1 MTEKSTKEP
10 EANNDSKA
18 PKKELK
24 EIFIQSLTRKGKKFR
39 PSDWVDRI
47 CSSYATFGE
56 DRKLRYSPY
65 LKPEMIDGVRCLA
78 VDMQLKITNP
88 EGFDELMQFAEQN
101 QLMVLDEENNP
112 IDLPTS

>member
-1 MTEKSTKEP
+1 MANETE
-10 EANNDSKA
+10 
-18 PKKELK
+18 
-24 EIFIQSLTRKGKKFR
+24 EIFIQSLTRDGKPFR

-78 VDMQLKITNP
+78 VGMQLKTSNP
-88 EGFDELMQFAEQN
+88 EGFEELMQFAEEN
-101 QLMVLDEENNP
+101 QLNILNGEGAAMP
-112 IDLPTS
+112 IPE

>member
-1 MTEKSTKEP
+1 MANKP
-10 EANNDSKA
+10 E
-18 PKKELK
+18 
-24 EIFIQSLTRKGKKFR
+24 EIIIQSLTREGKPFR

-78 VDMQLKITNP
+78 VDMQLKATNP
-88 EGFDELMQFAEQN
+88 EGFDELMQFAEEN
-101 QLMVLDEENNP
+101 QLSILNGEG
-112 IDLPTS
+112 IAIPTPE

>member
-1 MTEKSTKEP
+1 MANKP
-10 EANNDSKA
+10 E
-18 PKKELK
+18 
-24 EIFIQSLTRKGKKFR
+24 EIIIQSLTREGKPFR

-78 VDMQLKITNP
+78 VDMQLKVTNP
-88 EGFDELMQFAEQN
+88 EGFEELMQFAEEN
-101 QLMVLDEENNP
+101 QLSILNGEG
-112 IDLPTS
+112 IAIPTPE

>member
-1 MTEKSTKEP
+1 M
-10 EANNDSKA
+10 ANNA
-18 PKKELK
+18 Q
-24 EIFIQSLTRKGKKFR
+24 EIIIQSLTRDGKPFR

-65 LKPEMIDGVRCLA
+65 LKPEMINGVRCLA

-88 EGFDELMQFAEQN
+88 EGFEELMQFAEEN
-101 QLMVLDEENNP
+101 QLNILNSEGVAVP
-112 IDLPTS
+112 IPE